1 MDVDFNVL
9 EVGMGGRWD
18 ATNVTTPL
26 VSVITNVSYDHMEF
40 LGNTIP
46 KIAEEKACV
55 IKPGVPVTT
64 GARES
69 ALEIIRN
76 AATKNESPLSVMGKD
91 FGVQSNKDGSFNYS
105 GPNWNISNLTSGIK
119 GAYQHMNLA
128 VAISA
133 LEVISKYHSINIDE
147 ADLRKGIRN
156 VSWEGRFEVLRDN
169 PPLIL
174 DSAHNPAGAKA
185 LVDTIILEYPGVKF
199 TFLIGMLSDKNHDL
213 YMREIARIANNIV
226 ITNVPSERSQDAV
239 KLKKTADSV
248 SANTRI
254 IPDYKAAFEKLSK
267 EPSPLCIVGSL
278 YLIGAVKELID
289 HRT

>member
-1 MDVDFNVL
+1 MNEGLSYLNSLGLHRVKPGLERITNLLQLLDNPHLKTPSVIIAGTNGKGSVASVISSVLSASGYKTGLYTSPHLIQITERLCINGQKVQEQHLDDILLRIKKVSSKNALSEGPSYFEAITAAAFVYFAEMDVDFNVL

-133 LEVISKYHSINIDE
+133 LEAISKYHSIN
-147 ADLRKGIRN
+147 RGI
-156 VSWEGRFEVLRDN
+156 
-169 PPLIL
+169 
-174 DSAHNPAGAKA
+174 
-185 LVDTIILEYPGVKF
+185 TY
-199 TFLIGMLSDKNHDL
+199 
-213 YMREIARIANNIV
+213 
-226 ITNVPSERSQDAV
+226 
-239 KLKKTADSV
+239 
-248 SANTRI
+248 
-254 IPDYKAAFEKLSK
+254 
-267 EPSPLCIVGSL
+267 
-278 YLIGAVKELID
+278 
-289 HRT
+289 